1 MRRYESVFVINP
13 DLMDTEIQATIDKFM
28 GIISSQDATLFNRED
43 WGRRKLAYKI
53 QKFTRGYYVL
63 TDFAGEPAAVAELER
78 NYKLDDRIIRFLT
91 IKTSDRVDVDAVK
104 AELAAKPA
112 PPSAEEKPAGEAE
125 TLISVEAIESS
136 PESPETEV

>member
-13 DLMDTEIQATIDKFM
+13 DLMDAEIQATIDKFT
-28 GIISSQDATLFNRED
+28 GIISSQGGTLFNLED

-53 QKFTRGYYVL
+53 NKFTRGYYIL
-63 TDFAGEPAAVAELER
+63 ADFASEPAVVAELER

-91 IKTSDRVDVDAVK
+91 IKTSDQVDVEAVK
-104 AELAAKPA
+104 AEFAAKP
-112 PPSAEEKPAGEAE
+112 PPPAEEMPPVEAE
-125 TLISVEAIESS
+125 MPSPVEAVEPS

>member
-13 DLMDTEIQATIDKFM
+13 DLMDAEIEATVDKFT
-28 GIISSQDATLFNRED
+28 GIISSQDGTLFNRED
-43 WGRRKLAYKI
+43 WGRRKLAYRI

-63 TDFAGEPAAVAELER
+63 TDFAGEPAVVSELER

-91 IKTSDRVDVDAVK
+91 IKTSDRVDVEAVK

-112 PPSAEEKPAGEAE
+112 APPEAEKPAVESE
-125 TLISVEAIESS
+125 TPVPVEASESS
-136 PESPETEV
+136 GESPETEV